1 MRFLLGKFSSAFK
14 GGSLY
19 HDFFFSE
26 AKREN
31 ITKIEN
37 KASLHKVEHRLF
49 KQQFPHFPMNI
60 NGITNQTC
68 NKKEK
73 YNIP

>member
-1 MRFLLGKFSSAFK
+1 MYLRAD
-14 GGSLY
+14 LY
-19 HDFFFSE
+19 HDFFFSK
-26 AKREN
+26 AKKEN

-37 KASLHKVEHRLF
+37 KASLHKAEHGLF
-49 KQQFPHFPMNI
+49 KQQFSLFPI
-60 NGITNQTC
+60 NTNDIANQTC